1 MEEESG
7 RNDLEKKTQVT
18 KQQQQQTKI
27 DENLKEV
34 NNGEISHSKKK
45 NNSVGGQQIQ
55 TAVNECLAM
64 CNQFFFFLKKV
75 LFKQVV

>member
-45 NNSVGGQQIQ
+45 
-55 TAVNECLAM
+55 
-64 CNQFFFFLKKV
+64 K
-75 LFKQVV
+75 